1 MPRAGRARQ
10 TGDTMTKAKSV
21 PMCPIDAQLVAFEHL
36 AGKTTS
42 RFDLNRILVEPSSTG
57 VIVFATNGMVQ
68 AARFIDELGVP
79 LSAPVFLEPLT
90 FWNYERLGE
99 APLAG
104 DADCVYPNWQSAI
117 PTPNPKGCRI
127 SVNLNL
133 LKRALAVIPGETVNI
148 AIDGLRPLMLWNEE
162 TLAAV
167 MPIAEDADSLLESQ
181 RRVCTKFGCKV

>member
-1 MPRAGRARQ
+1 
-10 TGDTMTKAKSV
+10 MTKAKSV

-36 AGKTTS
+36 AGKTTP
-42 RFDLNRILVEPSSTG
+42 RLDRNRILVEPSGTG
-57 VIVFATNGMVQ
+57 VIVFATNGRGL

-99 APLAG
+99 APLTG
-104 DADCVYPNWQSAI
+104 DADCVYPNWRSAI
-117 PTPNPKGCRI
+117 PTPNPNGCRI
-127 SVNLNL
+127 SVNLDR

-148 AIDGLRPLMLWNEE
+148 AIDGLKPLMLWNEE

-167 MPIAEDADSLLESQ
+167 MPTGEDADSLLESQ